1 MMILGDFNLGP
12 EEEGKKRKL
21 VVSTETLINSCYT
34 SACKESRVL

>member
-21 VVSTETLINSCYT
+21 VYKL
-34 SACKESRVL
+34 A

>member
-21 VVSTETLINSCYT
+21 VYKLG
-34 SACKESRVL
+34 